1 MSEGGGAEPTTPV
14 NSKFHSLML
23 QGMEILRQPQNRVWV
38 LFMSPDGEELR
49 LGKTKHGKD
58 KKEVFRFSDI
68 CAIQRHE
75 RHVKRFF
82 ISVRGGGDE
91 EIEVDTPKSRELM
104 VDFLGKLVEKR
115 RSDLQPEAGTDDVVI
130 DIGF

>member
-1 MSEGGGAEPTTPV
+1 MSSIRHGEADGLTLHRVTEAGEMEPIR
-14 NSKFHSLML
+14 
-23 QGMEILRQPQNRVWV
+23 EV
-38 LFMSPDGEELR
+38 L
-49 LGKTKHGKD
+49 LGLIG
-58 KKEVFRFSDI
+58 VVGLDI
-68 CAIQRHE
+68 GHAVQRHE

-115 RSDLQPEAGTDDVVI
+115 RADLQPEAGTDDVVI

>member
-1 MSEGGGAEPTTPV
+1 MSEGGGAEAQTGG

-58 KKEVFRFSDI
+58 QKEVFAFSDI

-75 RHVKRFF
+75 DHERRFF

-115 RSDLQPEAGTDDVVI
+115 RADLQPEAGTDDVVI